1 MLCFFF
7 VMIRRPP
14 RFTRTDTRVPYTTLF
29 RSAFGRRD
37 MVLAAGLNVG
47 RCLHLADVDR
57 GAVHRDTARQD
68 EAVLEVEVAQISLV
82 PFGGEVGRVR
92 IPVRSEEHTSELQ
105 SLMRISYA
113 VFCLKKKTTKKDEL
127 RLT

>member
-47 RCLHLADVDR
+47 RCLHLADVAR

-68 EAVLEVEVAQISLV
+68 AAVLAVEVAQISLV

-92 IPVRSEEHTSELQ
+92 IPVEEVEGGVILPHLILFGELAHNQ
-105 SLMRISYA
+105 AAAQTM
-113 VFCLKKKTTKKDEL
+113 V
-127 RLT
+127 